1 LTEIGRY
8 DDGKGGSYV
17 RTYPQEQQ
25 ALDDC
30 AEPRLIDPRTKKA
43 YVLVDADLF
52 GRLRGL
58 VVGDEGL
65 EMHQVAVLVEQA
77 MRDDDVNDP
86 TLEFYQQK
94 YGRKK

>member
-1 LTEIGRY
+1 MIELT
-8 DDGKGGSYV
+8 
-17 RTYPQEQQ
+17 PQEQQ

-43 YVLVDADLF
+43 YVLVDADVF
-52 GRLRGL
+52 GRLQGL

-65 EMHQVAVLVEQA
+65 AMHQVAALVEQA

-86 TLEFYQQK
+86 TLESYQKK